1 MIEGYIGGRLG
12 NQMLEYAM
20 IRMLRWMRGDKE
32 TIKLNFQPVYRGGVD
47 LRMDGKIL
55 SDISRSYPTR

>member
-12 NQMLEYAM
+12 NQLLEYAM

-32 TIKLNFQPVYRGGVD
+32 TIKLNFQPVYRGG
-47 LRMDGKIL
+47 
-55 SDISRSYPTR
+55 